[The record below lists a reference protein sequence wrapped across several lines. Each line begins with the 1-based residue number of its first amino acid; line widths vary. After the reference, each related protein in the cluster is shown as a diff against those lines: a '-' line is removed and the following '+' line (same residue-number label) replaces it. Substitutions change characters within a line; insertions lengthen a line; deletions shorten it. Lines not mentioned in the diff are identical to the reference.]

1 MKQRLGIAAA
11 LLNNPEL
18 LILDEPTNGLDPS
31 GIHEIRELIKNMPRQ
46 YGITVL
52 VSSHLLGEVE
62 QMADKVGIIREGRMV
77 FQDTIDNLVSTAS
90 SGFRLSVSEPEAALG
105 LALDLGCEGSC
116 GTRCWSWRACRMPKS
131 RCS

>member
-1 MKQRLGIAAA
+1 
-11 LLNNPEL
+11 
-18 LILDEPTNGLDPS
+18 
-31 GIHEIRELIKNMPRQ
+31 MPRQ

-90 SGFRLSVSEPEAALG
+90 SGFRLSVSEPELALG
-105 LALDLGCEGSC
+105 LALDREGVLRNQMLELESMQDAKIA
-116 GTRCWSWRACRMPKS
+116 RS
-131 RCS
+131 